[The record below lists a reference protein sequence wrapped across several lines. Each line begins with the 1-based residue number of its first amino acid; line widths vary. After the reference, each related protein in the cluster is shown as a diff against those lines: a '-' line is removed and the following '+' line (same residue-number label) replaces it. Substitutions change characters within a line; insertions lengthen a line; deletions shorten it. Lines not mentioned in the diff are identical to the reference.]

1 MCGITGFLDYNKQLY
16 KADLENSLKTLK
28 HRGPDN
34 DFCHFEETKNYNIGM
49 ANNRLAIIDVHTTPP
64 LVSKCGFYTLIFNGT
79 IYNHDSLRLEL
90 ESLGVQFRSKSDTE
104 VLLEAYINWKEQL
117 FDKIDGV
124 FAFAVLD
131 KNKNKLFIARDGI
144 GVKPLFICKN
154 DDFFAFASEIRAI
167 TSYPKFKKKIN
178 KKALSNYLRL
188 GYFYNKETIFED
200 IYRINHGTFIQSTLT
215 IEL

>member
-167 TSYPKFKKKIN
+167 TSYPTFKKKIN
-178 KKALSNYLRL
+178 
-188 GYFYNKETIFED
+188 
-200 IYRINHGTFIQSTLT
+200 
-215 IEL
+215 